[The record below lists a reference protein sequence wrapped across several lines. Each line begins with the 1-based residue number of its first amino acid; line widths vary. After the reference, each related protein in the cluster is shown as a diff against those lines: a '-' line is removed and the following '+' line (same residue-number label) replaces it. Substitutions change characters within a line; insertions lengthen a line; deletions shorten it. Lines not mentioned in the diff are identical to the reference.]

1 MFNKGLTDPDSE
13 MEGWPALVILDIDTT
28 NVTLSCPKQFRCY
41 GARVYF
47 QANPDPLYPMEGI
60 EHTGTAVQAAKIL
73 RDGQLIILRGEK
85 TYTASG
91 IEIR

>member
-1 MFNKGLTDPDSE
+1 

-47 QANPDPLYPMEGI
+47 QENPDPLYPMEGI